1 MRRLP
6 PLGALRAFEA
16 AARLLSFKRAAAELG
31 VTPTAISHQ
40 IRQLEEM
47 LGIELFVREAR
58 RVTLTAAGQRLYP
71 GLARGFD
78 AIAEAVAA
86 VGPRPARQIATLSAT
101 VAFTGR
107 LLVPHAASFRA
118 LHPGWDLR
126 LQASDEPVDLIAG
139 EADAAIRYGTG
150 AYPGLTAMPLLTDS
164 FAPVASPRLGLKQP
178 EDLRRGTLIHFDWG
192 PAAAKSSVPTWR
204 RWIAEAGL
212 RDIDAEGG
220 IAFNDENS
228 AIQATIAGQGVALL
242 SLALV
247 APELKAGL
255 LVRPFGPELQ
265 GWRYDFVYPTGAENR
280 PAVAAL
286 RQWVTTVLI
295 RNLPT
300 ESGDSAAS

>member
-150 AYPGLTAMPLLTDS
+150 VYPGLTAMPLLTDS

-178 EDLRRGTLIHFDWG
+178 EDLRRSTLIHFDW
-192 PAAAKSSVPTWR
+192 
-204 RWIAEAGL
+204 IAEARL

-255 LVRPFGPELQ
+255 LVRPFGPELL

-300 ESGDSAAS
+300 ESGGNAAS